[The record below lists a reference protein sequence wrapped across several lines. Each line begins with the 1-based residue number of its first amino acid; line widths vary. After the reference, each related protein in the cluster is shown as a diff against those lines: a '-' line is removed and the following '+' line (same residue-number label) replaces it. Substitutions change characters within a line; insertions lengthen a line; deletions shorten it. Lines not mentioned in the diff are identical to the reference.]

1 MVKDKIHFA
10 KNEYCVI
17 RNNGKVI
24 IARGNFFPMLNWI
37 KLILI
42 KQNNTAITVY
52 LLFKLSCFS
61 FEVNSER
68 AIMKILKYTNET
80 CLSYKLSRDLSGPFL
95 CKQNIKS
102 QDNLQKAMVTL
113 LSGLSNLSKSC
124 KMISE
129 CIKIEQLSDL
139 CHDG

>member
-1 MVKDKIHFA
+1 MVKDNIHFA

-80 CLSYKLSRDLSGPFL
+80 CLSYKLSRDLSGPFFV
-95 CKQNIKS
+95 QTEY
-102 QDNLQKAMVTL
+102 QVTR
-113 LSGLSNLSKSC
+113 
-124 KMISE
+124 
-129 CIKIEQLSDL
+129 
-139 CHDG
+139 